1 MENLGF
7 TKEGDRAGSR
17 IIYHLKDGGLKITTH
32 DPGKTAKADMLRN
45 VFNALKN
52 IKWFDNE
59 DNFKKFPFDRWQFN
73 PNSIER
79 NTITQDIQQA
89 NELYKN
95 AEVYRVFYNNNPL
108 SILKTKQGYNL
119 CRSNEDRRPL
129 LDKWYDG
136 FEQGNIPTLK
146 LDDYEKLETKA
157 YPIKQNGTLDF
168 DNVIIENKINNNMKK
183 KQLIRLTESDLHNII
198 KESVKKVLKET
209 RLDYDEDNFSG
220 KYTKFK
226 DDGINPDDYLDDPY
240 NKPCNFEDE
249 DWIDNNKDMEKDY
262 SWDLFNQKSVAPSVG
277 GYYNVNKFGI
287 QKDIDDAHAIRKNKK
302 EWTKK
307 ELNNGDRMMSKW
319 VKGERNLDDID
330 DAWDGIH

>member
-1 MENLGF
+1 M
-7 TKEGDRAGSR
+7 
-17 IIYHLKDGGLKITTH
+17 
-32 DPGKTAKADMLRN
+32 
-45 VFNALKN
+45 
-52 IKWFDNE
+52 
-59 DNFKKFPFDRWQFN
+59 
-73 PNSIER
+73 
-79 NTITQDIQQA
+79 
-89 NELYKN
+89 
-95 AEVYRVFYNNNPL
+95 
-108 SILKTKQGYNL
+108 
-119 CRSNEDRRPL
+119 
-129 LDKWYDG
+129 
-136 FEQGNIPTLK
+136 
-146 LDDYEKLETKA
+146 
-157 YPIKQNGTLDF
+157 
-168 DNVIIENKINNNMKK
+168 K
-183 KQLIRLTESDLHNII
+183 KQLIRLTENDLHNII

-220 KYTKFK
+220 KYTQFK

-262 SWDLFNQKSVAPSVG
+262 SWDLFNQKSVAPGVG